1 MRIGELAAQTGMTRD
16 TIRFYEKVGLIAGR
30 RLANGYRDFP
40 PETVAWLQYVRAAQT
55 LGFSLAEIART
66 GEELR
71 GVPDASEALSALF
84 EEKIELVDARM
95 SELAAL
101 RAELA
106 ERVGTGCPL
115 RAVVPDGDGGGNP
128 TVGPSTISRPTAARR
143 ARPDQGPGRHEAA
156 APPPSRPG
164 EVRGN
169 ARAARQANG
178 HRA

>member
-1 MRIGELAAQTGMTRD
+1 MRIGELAARTGMTRD
-16 TIRFYEKVGLIAGR
+16 TIRFYEKVGLLAGR

-40 PETVAWLQYVRAAQT
+40 PEAVAWLQYVRTAQT

-71 GVPDASEALSALF
+71 SVPDAADALSALF
-84 EEKIELVDARM
+84 EEKIKLVDVRM

-115 RAVVPDGDGGGNP
+115 RAVDPQEDG
-128 TVGPSTISRPTAARR
+128 VGSMRIRSPAQAL
-143 ARPDQGPGRHEAA
+143 GP
-156 APPPSRPG
+156 
-164 EVRGN
+164 VD
-169 ARAARQANG
+169 
-178 HRA
+178 